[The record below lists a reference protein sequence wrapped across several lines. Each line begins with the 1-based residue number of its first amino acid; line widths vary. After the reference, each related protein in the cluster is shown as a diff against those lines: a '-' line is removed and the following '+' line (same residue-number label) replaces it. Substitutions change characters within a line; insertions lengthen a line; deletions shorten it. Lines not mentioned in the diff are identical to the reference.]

1 VIFDA
6 AVVPAAEFAR
16 LTGWHLKPE
25 GLCRADVCV
34 PFDSG
39 DPDRV
44 DLEAAAKALG
54 MPVVRDVEHGLW
66 ALGARAG
73 GHALQSAVAPDFEL
87 PDADGRAFRL
97 SSLRGQKVVLVAWAS
112 W

>member
-1 VIFDA
+1 VFFDA
-6 AVVPAAEFAR
+6 AVVSAAEFAR

-25 GLCRADVCV
+25 GLCRDDVCV
-34 PFDSG
+34 PFDPR
-39 DPDRV
+39 DPHNV

-54 MPVVRDVEHGLW
+54 MPVVRDIEHGLW
-66 ALGARAG
+66 ALGARVG

-87 PDADGRAFRL
+87 PGADGRPFRL

>member
-6 AVVPAAEFAR
+6 ALVSAAEFTR
-16 LTGWHLKPE
+16 VTGWHLKPE
-25 GLCRADVCV
+25 GLCQDDLCV
-34 PFDSG
+34 PFDST
-39 DPDRV
+39 DQDRV
-44 DLEAAAKALG
+44 DLAAAAKALG
-54 MPVVRDVEHGLW
+54 MPLVRDADHGLW

-73 GHALQSAVAPDFEL
+73 GHALESAIAPDFEL

-97 SSLRGQKVVLVAWAS
+97 SALRGQKVVLVAWAS